1 MTAATGFSSR
11 RGPWWN
17 LVLGALLV
25 LGHAGLGVALGSPLA
40 YVGIGVG
47 AWIMSYAIGSTAWA
61 FAASVFALS
70 AVAFE
75 TEDLTLL
82 GLSGTLTLLAIVQ
95 AERSISMRRNAQA
108 DRRVRR
114 AGIVMIALV
123 LLVSF
128 LLIGIVQL
136 ITSDQVASFQVPLGL
151 TITAAIVATVARLLD
166 RADDTSNA
174 HTFRPGA
181 RH

>member
-1 MTAATGFSSR
+1 MSATTGFSAR

-17 LVLGALLV
+17 LALGALLV
-25 LGHAGLGVALGSPLA
+25 LANAGLGITVGTPLG

-47 AWIMSYAIGSTAWA
+47 AWVMGYAFGSTTWA
-61 FAASVFALS
+61 FAASVVSLS
-70 AVAFE
+70 AVAFG
-75 TEDLTLL
+75 TDDLTLL
-82 GLSGTLTLLAIVQ
+82 GVSGTLALLAIVQ
-95 AERSISMRRNAQA
+95 LDRSISMRRNAQA

-114 AGIVMIALV
+114 SGIVMLALI

-136 ITSDQVASFQVPLGL
+136 LTSDDVASFQLPLGL
-151 TITAAIVATVARLLD
+151 TITAAVIATVARLLD

-174 HTFRPGA
+174 HTFRPGS